1 MKIRSIVIRAGR
13 SLKQAKA
20 RTLLTSLAIA
30 VGAFT
35 ITLSLAA
42 GDGGRAYTDQIVKS
56 NTDAREL
63 SVTKTQPKNEQ
74 GPQKYSP
81 SAINTGFTN
90 PLGTVTDTLTQSD
103 INRISRVASVVL
115 VSPNYSPQV
124 KYITR
129 TDQAKYV
136 TSISTFSP
144 SVTLTYAAGSTS
156 GDLLNNE
163 IILTEEYV
171 KALGF
176 KSNKAAIGE
185 SVQIAV
191 EKLSVPVFASKPKIF
206 TYRIKA
212 VSSKSGLAFRS
223 QSSPLISSSSAKIL
237 YDYINV
243 GTRTYNNFLSAS
255 VRVDKASNAQAVKDK
270 LTGMG
275 YTAQTSED
283 ILGVVNTFINVLQGI
298 LLGFGALAILTS
310 IFGIINTQYISVLE
324 RTQQIG
330 LMKALGMRR
339 RDVGRL
345 FKLEAAWIG
354 FFGGVIGGVL
364 AFVAGTIANPYI
376 SEALN
381 IGDISLLIFNPTS
394 IILVVLGLIL
404 VSVVSGILPSRKA
417 AKLNPIDALRT
428 E

>member
-1 MKIRSIVIRAGR
+1 MRIQSIIIRAER

-20 RTLLTSLAIA
+20 RTILTSLAIA

-42 GDGGRAYTDQIVKS
+42 GAGGRSYTDKIIKS

-63 SVTKTQPKNEQ
+63 TVTKVQPKSQQ
-74 GPQKYSP
+74 GPQKYS
-81 SAINTGFTN
+81 AIASNSTITN
-90 PLGTVTDTLTQSD
+90 VIGSTAALSQSD
-103 INRISRVASVVL
+103 INRIEKVANVVL
-115 VSPNYSPQV
+115 VSPNYNPQI

-129 TDQAKYV
+129 LGQDKYLA
-136 TSISTFSP
+136 SISTFSP

-156 GDLLNNE
+156 GDLADND

-171 KALGF
+171 NALGF
-176 KSNKAAIGE
+176 KNNQDAIGKT
-185 SVQIAV
+185 VQIATD
-191 EKLSVPVFASKPKIF
+191 ELAAPITSPETKIF
-206 TYRIKA
+206 TYTVRA
-212 VSSKSGLAFRS
+212 VSSKSGLAFRA
-223 QSSPLISSSSAKIL
+223 QSSLLVSNSSAKAL
-237 YDYINV
+237 YDYININ
-243 GTRTYNNFLSAS
+243 TRNYNNFIVAA
-255 VRVDKASNAQAVKDK
+255 VRVNNASSADSVKNA
-270 LTGMG
+270 LNGMG
-275 YTAQTSED
+275 YRAQTAAD

-345 FKLEAAWIG
+345 FKIEAAWIG
-354 FFGGVIGGVL
+354 FLGGLIGSVL
-364 AFVAGTIANPYI
+364 AIIAGTIANPLI
-376 SEALN
+376 SKALD
-381 IGDISLLIFNPTS
+381 IGDIRLLIFDPIS
-394 IILVVLGLIL
+394 VVVVVVGLVL
-404 VSVVSGILPSRKA
+404 VSVASGILPARKA

>member
-1 MKIRSIVIRAGR
+1 MKTRSIVVRAGR

-42 GDGGRAYTDQIVKS
+42 GAGGRSYTDQIIKS

-63 SVTKTQPKNEQ
+63 SVTKTQPKSQQ
-74 GPQKYSP
+74 GPQKYSAT
-81 SAINTGFTN
+81 SGSTALSSE
-90 PLGTVTDTLTQSD
+90 LGLQTVLTQND
-103 INRISRVASVVL
+103 INKISKVADVVS
-115 VSPNYSPQV
+115 VSPDYNPV
-124 KYITR
+124 IKYITR
-129 TDQAKYV
+129 QGQDKYV
-136 TSISTFSP
+136 ASVSTFSP

-156 GDLLNNE
+156 GDIADNE
-163 IILTEEYV
+163 IILTEEYIG
-171 KALGF
+171 ALGF
-176 KSNKAAIGE
+176 KSTADSIGKT
-185 SVQIAV
+185 V
-191 EKLSVPVFASKPKIF
+191 EITADKLSAPVASPETKSFDF
-206 TYRIKA
+206 TVKA

-223 QSSPLISSSSAKIL
+223 QRSLLISNNAAKTL

-243 GTRTYNNFLSAS
+243 DTHSYNYFLGAS
-255 VRVDKASNAQAVKDK
+255 VRINDAINADSVKNK
-270 LTGMG
+270 LNSMG
-275 YTAQTSED
+275 YTAQTAAD

-330 LMKALGMRR
+330 LMKALGMRK

-354 FFGGVIGGVL
+354 FLGGAIGSGL
-364 AFVAGTIANPYI
+364 AYVVGTATNPLI
-376 SEALN
+376 SKALN
-381 IGDISLLIFNPTS
+381 IGDIRLLIFSPIS
-394 IILVVLGLIL
+394 IFIVVLGLIL
-404 VSVVSGILPSRKA
+404 VSVASGILPARKA
-417 AKLNPIDALRT
+417 SKLNPIDALRT